1 MMDKYIKL
9 NLKMISGEIGAAL
22 VMALASLL
30 CLANIFMAV
39 IIIMIPTIALLVIIR
54 ACKKLFW
61 DGIYGKSAY
70 LYNSLPV
77 NTEEMVA
84 GKLFAAWVMLLAYNA
99 AAFCTVLI
107 LLFAGDGM
115 LSMMTDVMSGSRTT
129 LIGVI
134 AGQIDIDMMQFVLP
148 VELLKTLTSSAVGP
162 AIIFFGM
169 VFANSQTGKSSKA
182 VRVIVAIILCIVLS
196 AVLTGGI
203 DTIVARLGIDYSVWL
218 SLLQCCIN
226 VVSVEILFKSIVRLL
241 NKYYLIQ

>member
-148 VELLKTLTSSAVGP
+148 ENCYKFSRWSCDNIFRNGFCQFSNRQEQQSRQSHSSYNT
-162 AIIFFGM
+162 M
-169 VFANSQTGKSSKA
+169 H
-182 VRVIVAIILCIVLS
+182 S
-196 AVLTGGI
+196 AFRSADRRNRYDSCPT
-203 DTIVARLGIDYSVWL
+203 W
-218 SLLQCCIN
+218 N
-226 VVSVEILFKSIVRLL
+226 
-241 NKYYLIQ
+241 